1 MGKINRINC
10 NKDMKSNSV
19 QRRVETDK
27 KLVIEQ
33 LKKTP
38 IIQLV
43 CERCGIGKS
52 TYYRWRQEDTEFK
65 KDSDYAMQDGIEMI
79 NDLSESQLIALI
91 KDRNFPAIQLW
102 LRQHHPVYGNKLEV
116 KAKIESEDP
125 LTPEQEA
132 LIRKALGIKNTDT
145 SDNDHA

>member
-1 MGKINRINC
+1 MKNINVQKRQ
-10 NKDMKSNSV
+10 SV
-19 QRRVETDK
+19 DK

-33 LKKTP
+33 LRKTP

-52 TYYRWRQEDTEFK
+52 TYYRWRQDDAEFK
-65 KDSDYAMQDGIEMI
+65 KNSDEAMQDGIDMI

-91 KDRNFPAIQLW
+91 KEKNFPAIQLW
-102 LRQHHPVYGNKLEV
+102 LRQHHPAYSNRLEV
-116 KAKIESEDP
+116 KAQIESADP

-132 LIRKALGIKNTDT
+132 LIRKALGISETPLTEIPKNN
-145 SDNDHA
+145 DNA